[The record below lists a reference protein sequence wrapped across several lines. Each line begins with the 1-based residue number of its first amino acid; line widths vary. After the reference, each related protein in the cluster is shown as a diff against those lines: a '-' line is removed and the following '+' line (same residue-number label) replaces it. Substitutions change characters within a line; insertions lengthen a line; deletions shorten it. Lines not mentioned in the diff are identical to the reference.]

1 MAGTQIRDSG
11 SNYKF
16 FDKKI
21 KSNVS
26 RSVFDL
32 SYLNTFS
39 ADFGQ
44 IIPCYV
50 EHTLPNEDY
59 EIKIES
65 IIRCINPPLVPL
77 LSRMRAFFH
86 YYWIDYNSLWRGFQS
101 FITKGRNNDFITT
114 VPSVK
119 ITQDALD
126 QGLFGRGT
134 LSDYLGFNVVNYSNL
149 ANGQK
154 TVFNA
159 LSMVMYQKI
168 YRAFYMNQ
176 NLYYEGNLR
185 KMWFPRY
192 DGDFRL
198 KTENPEVD
206 IASKDTPSAD
216 YNIEDIGL
224 GVLRYRNF
232 VEDYFTSALPW
243 PQRGDAPGLDITGD
257 ITFDALPI
265 GIKTTGDVF
274 QQLKIALYESSDKG
288 SYSSMIKTASGSGNV
303 SAVNSLS
310 NPVGSGFSSSIT
322 NGLYTG
328 NDTGFE
334 ASGSPKRFNLVGHG
348 SAPITVDTLI
358 TLSAL
363 RELNSAQ
370 RILEKM
376 AHIDGSYGE
385 FCLTFFGN
393 KPKSA
398 EEHDPVYIG
407 GAYQAIQM
415 SDVLQS
421 GGTIGSQ
428 IGGKDAVTIQGTQSG
443 YAFSHDDG
451 YIGKFHSDDYGIIMG
466 VISIMPDLMYSQGI
480 RRQDSMQVQE
490 EFYLPERAG
499 LGPQAI
505 LNRELYY
512 DPSAPDPNQNDG
524 LFAYISRFDQYRYRS
539 NEIHGLVAD
548 DTNVS
553 FFPYTQ
559 SRKFKTL
566 PKYSQEFMS
575 TKNNVRKDFLTAPNE
590 VPFIVQVANNVRAVR
605 PLPYYAV
612 PAELFNTN

>member
-1 MAGTQIRDSG
+1 MNLLQWRLLNMAGTQIRDSG

-21 KSNVS
+21 KSNIS

-44 IIPCYV
+44 LIPCYV

-59 EIKIES
+59 EIRIES

-119 ITQDALD
+119 VTQDAID

-134 LSDYLGFNVVNYSNL
+134 LSDYLGFNVVDYSAL
-149 ANGQK
+149 ANGHI

-198 KTENPEVD
+198 KTENPYVD
-206 IASKDTPSAD
+206 IAAKDTPSD
-216 YNIEDIGL
+216 EYNIEDIGL

-243 PQRGDAPGLDITGD
+243 PQRGDAPELTSEGVANIDGIPVGVLTDQGWQVLNLTAASDGMGVSTLANNNGGTFNPIDRLTSVPAGSFIGSLNAGMLDNQLGGLVKKFNLT
-257 ITFDALPI
+257 A
-265 GIKTTGDVF
+265 
-274 QQLKIALYESSDKG
+274 KG
-288 SYSSMIKTASGSGNV
+288 TA
-303 SAVNSLS
+303 AVSLS
-310 NPVGSGFSSSIT
+310 QG
-322 NGLYTG
+322 
-328 NDTGFE
+328 
-334 ASGSPKRFNLVGHG
+334 
-348 SAPITVDTLI
+348 I
-358 TLSAL
+358 TLAAL

-398 EEHDPVYIG
+398 EEHDPIYIG

-421 GGTIGSQ
+421 GGTVGSQ
-428 IGGKDAVTIQGTQSG
+428 IGGQDAVTIQGTQSG

-466 VISIMPDLMYSQGI
+466 IISIMPDLMYSQGI

-505 LNRELYY
+505 LNRELFY
-512 DPSAPDPNQNDG
+512 DPSAGDDQNNG
-524 LFAYISRFDQYRYRS
+524 LFAYISRYDQYRYRS

-548 DTNVS
+548 DTNLS

-559 SRKFKTL
+559 SRKFNTL
-566 PKYSQEFMS
+566 PKYSQEFMT
-575 TKNNVRKDFLTAPNE
+575 TKGNVRKDFLTAPDE

>member
-11 SNYKF
+11 SNYRF

-21 KSNVS
+21 KSDVS

-44 IIPCYV
+44 LIPCYV

-59 EIKIES
+59 EIRIES

-86 YYWIDYNSLWRGFQS
+86 YYWIDYNSLWKGFQS

-114 VPSVK
+114 VPSIKV
-119 ITQDALD
+119 TQTAIE

-134 LSDYLGFNVVNYSNL
+134 LADYLGFNVVDYKKL

-176 NLYYEGNLR
+176 NLYYEGDLR
-185 KMWFPRY
+185 KLWFPRY

-206 IASKDTPSAD
+206 IASKDTPSNEF
-216 YNIEDIGL
+216 NIEDIGL

-232 VEDYFTSALPW
+232 IEDYFTSSLPW
-243 PQRGDAPGLDITGD
+243 PQRGDAPEI
-257 ITFDALPI
+257 
-265 GIKTTGDVF
+265 
-274 QQLKIALYESSDKG
+274 SSDG
-288 SYSSMIKTASGSGNV
+288 SISLDGIPVGWNIPDRGFEQVKASV
-303 SAVNSLS
+303 INSLS
-310 NPVGSGFSSSIT
+310 GTSTIGISDPSGGFLPREFVDTSPDHLGALYSGVISEQQGSRTVANLLAKGSG
-322 NGLYTG
+322 
-328 NDTGFE
+328 
-334 ASGSPKRFNLVGHG
+334 
-348 SAPITVDTLI
+348 TVTISQGI
-358 TLSAL
+358 TLAAL

-398 EEHDPVYIG
+398 EEHDPIYIG

-421 GGTIGSQ
+421 GGTVGSQ
-428 IGGKDAVTIQGTQSG
+428 IGGQDAVTVQGTQSG

-466 VISIMPDLMYSQGI
+466 IISIMPDLMYSQGI

-505 LNRELYY
+505 LNRELFY
-512 DPSAPDPNQNDG
+512 DPSAGTDQNDG

-559 SRKFKTL
+559 SRKFSTL
-566 PKYSQEFMS
+566 PKYSQEFMT
-575 TKNNVRKDFLTAPNE
+575 TKGNVRKDFLTAPDE

>member
-16 FDKKI
+16 FDRKL
-21 KSNVS
+21 KSNIS

-44 IIPCYV
+44 LIPCYV

-59 EIKIES
+59 EIRIES
-65 IIRCINPPLVPL
+65 IIRCVNPPLVPL

-86 YYWIDYNSLWRGFQS
+86 YYWIDYNSLWKGFQS

-114 VPSVK
+114 VPSIKV
-119 ITQDALD
+119 TQSAIE
-126 QGLFGRGT
+126 QKLFGRGT
-134 LSDYLGFNVVNYSNL
+134 LSDYLGFNVVNYKQL
-149 ANGQK
+149 RDGQK

-176 NLYYEGNLR
+176 NLYYEGNSR
-185 KMWFPRY
+185 KLWFPRY

-206 IASKDTPSAD
+206 ISAKDTPSD
-216 YNIEDIGL
+216 EYSIEDIGL

-232 VEDYFTSALPW
+232 IEDYFTSALPW
-243 PQRGDAPGLDITGD
+243 PQRGEAPEL
-257 ITFDALPI
+257 
-265 GIKTTGDVF
+265 
-274 QQLKIALYESSDKG
+274 SSDG
-288 SYSSMIKTASGSGNV
+288 SV
-303 SAVNSLS
+303 SIDGIPVGWNTDRGFEQVKAAVINSLS
-310 NPVGSGFSSSIT
+310 GTSTIGVSGVDGVGFTPHESVAGSADFLGSLHSGVMSEQLGDRSVV
-322 NGLYTG
+322 NLL
-328 NDTGFE
+328 
-334 ASGSPKRFNLVGHG
+334 ASGTG
-348 SAPITVDTLI
+348 SVSISQGI
-358 TLSAL
+358 TLAAL

-398 EEHDPVYIG
+398 EEHDPIYIG
-407 GAYQAIQM
+407 GAFQAIQM

-421 GGTIGSQ
+421 GGTVGSQ
-428 IGGKDAVTIQGTQSG
+428 IGGQDAVTVQGTQSG

-466 VISIMPDLMYSQGI
+466 IISIMPDLMYSQGI

-505 LNRELYY
+505 LNRELFY
-512 DPSAPDPNQNDG
+512 DPSAPSDQNDG
-524 LFAYISRFDQYRYRS
+524 LFAYISRYDQYRYRS

-548 DTNVS
+548 DTNLS

-559 SRKFKTL
+559 SRKFQTL
-566 PKYSQEFMS
+566 PKYSQEFMT
-575 TKNNVRKDFLTAPNE
+575 TKGNVRKDFLTAPDE

>member
-11 SNYKF
+11 SNYNF

-21 KSNVS
+21 KSNIS

-44 IIPCYV
+44 LIPCYV

-65 IIRCINPPLVPL
+65 IIRCVNPPLVPL

-86 YYWIDYNSLWRGFQS
+86 YYWIDYNSLWKGFQS

-119 ITQDALD
+119 ITQNAID

-134 LSDYLGFNVVNYSNL
+134 LSDYLGFNVVDYSAL
-149 ANGQK
+149 ADGQK

-185 KMWFPRY
+185 KMWFPRC

-198 KTENPEVD
+198 KIENPEIDV
-206 IASKDTPSAD
+206 AAKDTPSNEF
-216 YNIEDIGL
+216 NIEDIGL

-232 VEDYFTSALPW
+232 IEDYFTSALPW
-243 PQRGDAPGLDITGD
+243 PQRGDAPELTSEGVATLDNIPVGWITENGFQRLMA
-257 ITFDALPI
+257 TFVSDGI
-265 GIKTTGDVF
+265 GASTLGNNAGGTTANPVASLTSVGNGSF
-274 QQLKIALYESSDKG
+274 LGSLHSGMLNNQLGGVNKESAVVAKG
-288 SYSSMIKTASGSGNV
+288 TASV
-303 SAVNSLS
+303 SLS
-310 NPVGSGFSSSIT
+310 QG
-322 NGLYTG
+322 
-328 NDTGFE
+328 
-334 ASGSPKRFNLVGHG
+334 
-348 SAPITVDTLI
+348 I

-398 EEHDPVYIG
+398 EDHDPIYIG

-421 GGTIGSQ
+421 GGTVGSQ
-428 IGGKDAVTIQGTQSG
+428 IGGQDAVTIQGTQSG

-466 VISIMPDLMYSQGI
+466 IISIMPDLMYSQGI

-505 LNRELYY
+505 LNRELFY
-512 DPSAPDPNQNDG
+512 DPSADNNQNDG

-548 DTNVS
+548 DTNLS

-559 SRKFKTL
+559 SRKFSTL
-566 PKYSQEFMS
+566 PKYSQEFM
-575 TKNNVRKDFLTAPNE
+575 TTRGNVRKDFLTAPDE
-590 VPFIVQVANNVRAVR
+590 IPFIVQVANNVRAVR